1 MKRFVIFF
9 LFAVFM
15 IIPVFAITTTIHDEE
30 EPEEI
35 LLGESSG
42 DDPTS
47 LGGCIVQAWLLSSAI
62 RVDISNYSGY
72 VTATATGIGGVSGPI
87 QAQIVGSGQIYLDI
101 SLLPEGYY
109 YTLTIQA
116 GRSYFGLFK
125 K

>member
-1 MKRFVIFF
+1 MKRLVIFF

-15 IIPVFAITTTIHDEE
+15 IIPVFAMTSMLDNDEY
-30 EPEEI
+30 PEEI
-35 LLGESSG
+35 PVEKQSSG

-47 LGGCIVQAWLLSSAI
+47 LGGCTIQAWLMSSTI

-72 VTATATGIGGVSGPI
+72 ATVAATGIGGVSGPI

-109 YTLTIQA
+109 TLTIQA
-116 GRSYFGLFK
+116 DGIYIGLFK

>member
-62 RVDISNYSGY
+62 RVDISNYS
-72 VTATATGIGGVSGPI
+72 
-87 QAQIVGSGQIYLDI
+87 
-101 SLLPEGYY
+101 
-109 YTLTIQA
+109 
-116 GRSYFGLFK
+116 
-125 K
+125 